1 MHNSRAYVKGQG
13 KRIEQLHVNHFH
25 DELSFDESMKEII
38 FLLKFTPQIMNIL
51 MFVWLENV
59 ISYLSLAR
67 R

>member
-25 DELSFDESMKEII
+25 DELSFDESTKKLFSI
-38 FLLKFTPQIMNIL
+38 KFTPQIMNIL
-51 MFVWLENV
+51 MFVWLANV
-59 ISYLSLAR
+59 ISYLPFAR